1 MKLYIAGDHFAA
13 GNKIESGWA
22 KQLNEFISPNI
33 EIVDEST
40 DQASTSSF
48 VAQGRLFK
56 IETDIK
62 DGDHL
67 LVQFGFHDA
76 FDVPIDYFVDNLQRF
91 ITVNKSVHQLPIFLT
106 PIYNPKFSK
115 SKQNLDSLNVYV
127 EAIKKFC
134 HENDVVLIDI
144 FDITKKLTSK
154 FNNKMIDQF
163 YLDDIYLTSYGARM
177 YASIIANEL
186 KKYI

>member
-13 GNKIESGWA
+13 GNKTESGWA

-76 FDVPIDYFVDNLQRF
+76 LDVEIPYFVDNLQRF
-91 ITVNKSVHQLPIFLT
+91 ITVTKSVHQMPIFLT

-115 SKQNLDSLNVYV
+115 SKQNQDSLNIYI
-127 EAIKKFC
+127 EAMRKFC
-134 HENDVVLIDI
+134 HDNDVALIDI
-144 FDITKKLTSK
+144 FEMTKKLTLK
-154 FNNKMIDQF
+154 FSEKMIDQF
-163 YLDDIYLTSYGARM
+163 YLDDIYLTTYGSRM

>member
-13 GNKIESGWA
+13 GNKTESGWA

-33 EIVDEST
+33 EIVDESV

-56 IETDIK
+56 IETDIS

-76 FDVPIDYFVDNLQRF
+76 IDVTLDYFVDNLQRF
-91 ITVNKSVHQLPIFLT
+91 ITVTKSVHQLPIFLT

-115 SKQNLDSLNVYV
+115 SKQNQISLNAYV
-127 EAIKKFC
+127 DAIKKFSY
-134 HENDVVLIDI
+134 ENNVALIDM
-144 FDITKKLTSK
+144 FEITKKLTLK
-154 FNNKMIDQF
+154 FNEKMINQF
-163 YLDDIYLTSYGARM
+163 YLDDIYLTSYGSRM